1 MFAKTIMIQGTGSH
15 VGKTV
20 LVAALCRIF
29 TEDGF
34 RVAPFKA
41 QNMAL
46 NSFVTPD
53 GLEIGRAQAMQAQA
67 CRREPQIDMNP
78 ILMKP
83 NTDTE
88 AQIILHGKPVGNM
101 NVQQYRA
108 FKQQIF
114 PLVVESLNR
123 LREEN
128 DIVVLEGAGSPAEIN
143 LRDEDI
149 VNMKMAL
156 NAGASILLA
165 GDIDRGG
172 VFASLIGTLELL
184 EPEERNRIAAFVIN
198 KFRGDPSLLRG
209 GIDFLTL
216 RSGLP
221 VLGIVPYISDL
232 RIAEE
237 DTVPFRRK
245 ENQGAKRLRIRVI
258 LFRHLSNFTDF
269 DPLLREPDVDFGYAK
284 RPEECLEADLLIL
297 PGTKNTCGDLED
309 LRRRGFD
316 ALLDHKNRTAF
327 LLGICGGYQMLTE
340 RIEDPERV
348 ESDAGRIAGL
358 GLIPATTIFEKQK
371 QTRRVTGI
379 LYNTNIRVSGYE
391 IHHGRVSFSRHT
403 PLFHLNDRDATVEEG
418 YCDFQR
424 KIFGTSL
431 HGIFDDPKFR
441 RWFLNLLRKERRW
454 DPLPAQT
461 GADPDLHFRRLA
473 RIVRENVNVQ
483 LLYQILENGRN
494 DG

>member
-67 CRREPQIDMNP
+67 CQREPHIDMNP

-83 NTDTE
+83 NTDTQ

-101 NVQQYRA
+101 NVQQYRS

-143 LRDEDI
+143 LSDEDI
-149 VNMKMAL
+149 VNMKMAHS
-156 NAGASILLA
+156 AGAPILLA

-184 EPEERNRIAAFVIN
+184 QPEEKNCIAAFIIN
-198 KFRGDPSLLRG
+198 KFRGDASLLRG
-209 GIDFLTL
+209 GIDFLTV

-221 VLGIVPYISDL
+221 VLGIVPYIPDL

-237 DTVPFRRK
+237 DTISERK
-245 ENQGAKRLRIRVI
+245 NDNQGARRLRIRVI
-258 LFRHLSNFTDF
+258 QLRHLSNFTDF
-269 DPLLREPDVDFGYAK
+269 DPLLHEPDVDFGYAK
-284 RPEECLEADLLIL
+284 QPEECFEADLLIL
-297 PGTKNTCGDLED
+297 PGTKNTCGDLQD
-309 LRRRGFD
+309 LRARGFKT
-316 ALLDHKNRTAF
+316 LLEQKNAKTF

-340 RIEDPERV
+340 RIEDPEKV
-348 ESDAGRIAGL
+348 ESDAGIIPGL
-358 GLIPATTIFEKQK
+358 GLIPATTLFEKQK

-379 LYNTNIRVSGYE
+379 LHNTNICVSGYE
-391 IHHGRVSFSRHT
+391 IHHGRVSFSRCT
-403 PLFHLNDRDATVEEG
+403 PLFRLNEGDATVEEG

-431 HGIFDDPKFR
+431 HGIFDDPEFR
-441 RWFLNLLRKERRW
+441 RWFLNLLRKERGW
-454 DPLPAQT
+454 DPLLAHT
-461 GADPDLHFRRLA
+461 VADPDLHFRRLA
-473 RIVRENVNVQ
+473 RIVRKNINVQ
-483 LLYQILENGRN
+483 LLYQILETGRN